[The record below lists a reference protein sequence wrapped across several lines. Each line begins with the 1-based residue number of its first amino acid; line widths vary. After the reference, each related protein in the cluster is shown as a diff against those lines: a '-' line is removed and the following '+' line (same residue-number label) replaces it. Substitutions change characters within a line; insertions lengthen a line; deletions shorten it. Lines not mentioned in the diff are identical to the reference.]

1 VATPST
7 PSATATATVVPARP
21 YRVTFAAG
29 ETIDVSPAVVFAD
42 LETLEAEAW
51 VIPDARFEFAVSP
64 AGTYVIYNAGD
75 GFKLLRTD
83 DGSVTSLGI
92 GEWPVELGPGDS
104 GFIARGEEQFLGSL
118 FDGKGKGLRS
128 LWLSD
133 PEKLFVAAWAPDGRS
148 IAITQIDGDVP
159 RVKLEIWPELMSP
172 SSPVLFSRRASQET
186 RPSLEWSP
194 DSERLALVTS
204 DAVRV
209 FDRERTLLWTVEG
222 EFFGNPRW
230 SPDGAYLT
238 VSAMPSVVGHD
249 GSEVGIAPV
258 TYLLTRDG
266 AEVLR
271 VTGAGSCAV
280 DPWHNASA
288 FTAGR
293 NIITVDGVIRSY
305 PRRIPEI
312 WYGPE
317 TFGLELAPDLGFHLP
332 HIAARSSGQLLEDG
346 RLVFTTPEIG
356 HGDCGTIVGASE
368 WPAIA
373 VERPPYGPVRSARAG
388 VSDQFAD
395 QADVLRVIDAVL
407 DASEGEQ
414 IASLLEL
421 AHRYEAVCSFH
432 GELSQHC
439 EDAGLGV
446 YDTFPGVPLSIL
458 SCEACYVP
466 VEEATRVLA
475 PLTDGA
481 ALELEAIWEVGPLVY
496 WPYSEFEDAEQR
508 FAIWFVREDRQRLG
522 QDDPLGVLVLV
533 LVVPGVERP
542 VVALERGTPSWTG
555 HRTATRFGNWE
566 LLYLAGPAAFEG

>member
-1 VATPST
+1 M
-7 PSATATATVVPARP
+7 
-21 YRVTFAAG
+21 TFAAG
-29 ETIDVSPAVVFAD
+29 ETIDASPAVVFAD

-51 VIPDARFEFAVSP
+51 VFPSADGEFAVSP
-64 AGTYVIYNAGD
+64 AGSYVIYNTAD

-92 GEWPVELGPGDS
+92 GEWPAELGPGDS
-104 GFIARGEEQFLGSL
+104 GFVARDEQQFLGSL
-118 FDGKGKGLRS
+118 FDGKGKWLRD

-133 PEKLFVAAWAPDGRS
+133 PEKPFVAAWAPDGRS
-148 IAITQIDGDVP
+148 IAITQIGGDVP

-172 SSPVLFSRRASQET
+172 SSPVLFTRRASQET
-186 RPSLEWSP
+186 PLSLEWSP

-230 SPDGAYLT
+230 SPDGAHLT
-238 VSAMPSVVGHD
+238 VSAMPSMVGHD
-249 GSEVGIAPV
+249 GAEVGIAPV

-266 AEVLR
+266 VEVLR
-271 VTGAGSCAV
+271 VTGAGSCAG
-280 DPWHNASA
+280 DPWLNASS

-293 NIITVDGVIRSY
+293 RLITTEGRISEY
-305 PRRIPEI
+305 GGRIPEI
-312 WYGPE
+312 WLGPSE
-317 TFGLELAPDLGFHLP
+317 VGLELAADLGFHLP
-332 HIAARSSGQLLEDG
+332 HFGSRTSGQLLEDG
-346 RLVFTTPEIG
+346 RFVFTTPEIG

-368 WPAIA
+368 WPAIT

-388 VSDQFAD
+388 VSEQFAD

-432 GELSQHC
+432 GELFEHC

-446 YDTFPGVPLSIL
+446 YDSFPGIPLSIL
-458 SCEACYVP
+458 YCEACYFP
-466 VEEATRVLA
+466 VEEVTRLLA

-481 ALELEAIWEVGPLVY
+481 ALELEAVWEVGPFVY
-496 WPYSEFEDAEQR
+496 WPYSEFEDAERR
-508 FAIWFVREDRQRLG
+508 FAIWFVREDGQRLG

-533 LVVPGVERP
+533 VPGVEQP
-542 VVALERGTPSWTG
+542 IVAIERGTPSWTG
-555 HRTATRFGNWE
+555 HRTAARFGNWE
-566 LLYLAGPAAFEG
+566 LLYLAGSAVLGD